1 MRTVA
6 IDDRGAYY
14 YTDTKEE
21 AIISFE
27 GGYPFDIYT
36 GDEVM
41 IVVMDDRGDIIRDIS
56 DDVAQSLIA
65 IFGNRNQIPPARTV
79 PDQVRTTAIVTPRPS
94 VYQLPSQPQQTDDG
108 LLPSF
113 SGGKIQIGTTG
124 LIVGSLFLLFFFF
137 GKRGR

>member
-27 GGYPFDIYT
+27 GGYPFDVYT

-41 IVVMDDRGDIIRDIS
+41 IVVMDDTGDIIRDIS
-56 DDVAQSLIA
+56 DDVTRSLIA

-79 PDQVRTTAIVTPRPS
+79 PDQVRTTAVITPRPS
-94 VYQLPSQPQQTDDG
+94 VYQLPPQQNSGDD

-113 SGGKIQIGTTG
+113 SGGKIQLGTTG